1 MLTITKLNTSRIWK
15 DRIQGVIAKGRAFV
29 KDDAGQDFM
38 EYALILGAVAV
49 VALAVL
55 GPFKNEL
62 RAAFQS
68 GIDALRAARGG

>member
-1 MLTITKLNTSRIWK
+1 MSKFRLERSDFQMVQTLFR
-15 DRIQGVIAKGRAFV
+15 FV
-29 KDDAGQDFM
+29 ADDTGQNFA

-55 GPFKNEL
+55 SPYKEEL
-62 RAAFQS
+62 MASFQS